1 MNQQH
6 ILSKNS
12 DTFTVIAP
20 VLNAQKY
27 IEEFL
32 QALENQSYPK
42 DLVEILVVDNGS
54 SDRTVEIVRN
64 YPVKLLHEDSVKSP
78 YAARNRGLKVSKGSY
93 IALIDA
99 NKIPHQDWLTEGL
112 AAMKRLKADL
122 LGGAIL
128 FSLPDSP
135 SASNLYDAITFN
147 NNDRLVKI
155 EHGSA
160 AGNLFF
166 RRSLID
172 EIGMFPE
179 KFRSGMDIWWTQK
192 AVRSGYKLEY
202 AEKAIVFC
210 KPRNFKNVL
219 AKSYRVGKIH
229 PFNQRQ
235 NGVSLLSVIGNT
247 IKTFAPPGKSRLKE
261 YSEYT
266 ESSVDLI
273 KVWLVAWMS
282 KICMGMGRIAGLFK
296 MRDQSR
302 LTGIDL

>member
-1 MNQQH
+1 MDQLD
-6 ILSKNS
+6 ISSKNS
-12 DTFTVIAP
+12 ETVTVIVP

-32 QALENQSYPK
+32 QALGGQHYPK
-42 DLVEILVVDNGS
+42 ELVEIIVVDNGS
-54 SDRTVEIVRN
+54 TDRTVGIIQA
-64 YPVKLLHEDSVKSP
+64 YPIKLIIEDGVESP
-78 YAARNRGLKVSKGSY
+78 YAARNRGLEAATGEY

-99 NKIPHQDWLTEGL
+99 NKIPHADWLTEGIT
-112 AAMKRLKADL
+112 AIKSNRADL

-147 NNDRLVKI
+147 NNYRLVTI
-155 EHGSA
+155 EEGSA

-172 EIGMFPE
+172 DIGIFPE

-202 AEKAIVFC
+202 SEKAIVFC
-210 KPRNFKNVL
+210 KPRNFKEVM

-235 NGVSLLSVIGNT
+235 NGVSLLSVLGNT
-247 IKTFAPPGKSRLKE
+247 IKTFAPPGIGRWNE
-261 YSEYT
+261 YRAYT
-266 ESSVDLI
+266 ESSIYLI
-273 KVWLVAWMS
+273 KLWLIAWLS
-282 KICMGMGRIAGLFK
+282 KICMGMGRVAGLFK
-296 MRDQSR
+296 MGNQKPQ
-302 LTGIDL
+302 

>member
-1 MNQQH
+1 MVQQN
-6 ILSKNS
+6 ISSKNS
-12 DTFTVIAP
+12 ETVTVIVP

-32 QALENQSYPK
+32 QALTVQRYPK
-42 DLVEILVVDNGS
+42 ELVEIIVIDNGS
-54 SDRTVEIVRN
+54 SDRTVEIVQTH
-64 YPVKLLHEDSVKSP
+64 PIKLLIEDGVESP
-78 YAARNRGLKVSKGSY
+78 YAARNSGLEAAKGKY

-99 NKIPHQDWLTEGL
+99 NKIPHEDWLNEGIS
-112 AAMKRLKADL
+112 ALKNSRADL

-147 NNDRLVKI
+147 NNYRLVTV
-155 EHGSA
+155 ENGSA

-202 AEKAIVFC
+202 SEKAIVYC
-210 KPRNFKNVL
+210 KPRNFQEVM

-235 NGVSLLSVIGNT
+235 NGVSLLSIMGNT
-247 IKTFAPPGKSRLKE
+247 IKTFAPPGIGRWKE
-261 YSEYT
+261 YSTYT
-266 ESSVDLI
+266 ESTVYLI
-273 KVWLVAWMS
+273 KLWLTAWMS
-282 KICMGMGRIAGLFK
+282 KIYMGAGRFAGLFK
-296 MRDQSR
+296 LGNQKPQQS
-302 LTGIDL
+302 D